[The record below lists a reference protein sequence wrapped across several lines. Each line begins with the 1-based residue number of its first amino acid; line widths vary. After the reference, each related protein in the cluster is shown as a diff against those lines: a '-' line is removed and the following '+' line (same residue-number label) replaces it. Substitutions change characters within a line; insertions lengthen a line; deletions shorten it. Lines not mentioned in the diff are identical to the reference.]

1 MLHRST
7 KRGSE
12 EHEEVIQED
21 TEDIFLKAQDAF
33 HGHPRRRGAGCVR
46 KNKGE
51 QGDCMF
57 LAEVRGNV
65 VATTKNEKL
74 MGKKLLIVQP
84 LSPQFEPRG
93 ETLIAV
99 DTVGAGE
106 GERVI
111 IAKGGS
117 ARVLFPENTPVDA
130 AIVGII
136 DSLEYR

>member
-1 MLHRST
+1 
-7 KRGSE
+7 
-12 EHEEVIQED
+12 
-21 TEDIFLKAQDAF
+21 
-33 HGHPRRRGAGCVR
+33 
-46 KNKGE
+46 
-51 QGDCMF
+51 MF